1 MRKLTTR
8 KWVKVA
14 VPFVTLAL
22 VAAACGDDD
31 DDAADST
38 TAEGTTADTEP
49 ADTEPADTE
58 PADTEPADTEPADTE
73 PAGTEPSVPTEIA
86 TDFGVTD
93 DTITIGLNADLSGIF
108 APLVTQIVDGQEA
121 YWEIVNDNGG
131 IAGRQVELV
140 VLDNGYDVPKH
151 LENYE
156 TMSAESDDGVL
167 MFSQSTGSP
176 HTAATASALVEDNL
190 LAIPLSW
197 YSGWADPAIGEN
209 VIELYTSYCLES
221 MNGLTFLAGAQ
232 EASTVAIISFPGEYG
247 QDGAF
252 GAKAAAEALGLE
264 VVYDGEGAVVPGADQ
279 TPVITELVNAQPDLV
294 WATINPTTLAEIMG
308 GAYAQG
314 LRAHWSGNSPTYNF
328 QLLATDLAPAL
339 DELYTHSTYTQL
351 WNSADVPGM
360 TEMVEGMRSKRPE
373 APVSDVYIV
382 AWTEGYATQ
391 QILEQAAANG
401 DMTRAGVVAAA
412 KDPNLE
418 IDFKGLSPNQTFSGD
433 PNDYIVRE
441 SYMYDVDSSKFTA
454 GGTVSDE
461 DAGTGFTLLDG
472 PFVSDTAANYDFQ
485 GACFVPSG

>member
-1 MRKLTTR
+1 
-8 KWVKVA
+8 

-22 VAAACGDDD
+22 VAAACGGDD
-31 DDAADST
+31 DDATDATEPPEDT
-38 TAEGTTADTEP
+38 TAATEPSAETTPPEETTAATEP
-49 ADTEPADTE
+49 EATEP
-58 PADTEPADTEPADTE
+58 P
-73 PAGTEPSVPTEIA
+73 GTEPTVPAEIL

-93 DTITIGLNADLSGIF
+93 DTIRIGLNADLSGIF

-121 YWEIVNDNGG
+121 YWEIVNANGG

-140 VLDNGYDVPKH
+140 VLDNAYDVPTH

-156 TMSAESDDGVL
+156 EMAAESDDGVV

-176 HTAATASALVEDNL
+176 HTAATAASLVEDNL

-197 YSGWADPAIGEN
+197 YSGWADPTIGEN
-209 VIELYTSYCLES
+209 VTELYTSYCLES
-221 MNGLTFLAGAQ
+221 MNGLTYLAGAQ
-232 EASTVAIISFPGEYG
+232 DASTVAIISFPGEYG

-264 VVYDGEGAVVPGADQ
+264 VVYDGEGAVVPGSDQ

-294 WATINPTTLAEIMG
+294 WATTNPTTFAEIFG

-339 DELYTHSTYTQL
+339 DELYSYSTYTQL
-351 WNSADVPGM
+351 WNSDDSPGM
-360 TEMVEGMRSKRPE
+360 TEMVDGMRAKRPE

-391 QILEQAAANG
+391 QILEKAAANG

-412 KDPNLE
+412 KDPDLE
-418 IDFKGLSPNQTFSGD
+418 IDFKGLSPNQTFSGE

-441 SYMYDVDSSKFTA
+441 SYMYDVDLSKFTA

-461 DAGTGFTLLDG
+461 GAGTGFTLLDG